1 MDAIVAVRLPVTT
14 QPTTLACLP
23 LLLAVCV
30 LACGCAGKS
39 LVDDNPVFAAAPPRG
54 SYENKASLAS
64 NDQDTDPAIQA
75 VGFSAPATIE
85 YTGNTIIA
93 EVNGNPIFV
102 DDLVGS
108 MRLTIEADSRITPEQ
123 RQEILNAQIQARLDS
138 YLEQEIVIAAL
149 NKAVSADRQEVINK
163 SLEEPFQQVLANI
176 KADRKIETDKE
187 LNEVLAGEGLS
198 IDLLRESFVRIQ
210 KVQGYL
216 STMAESPS
224 RIERPELVQYYQ
236 DHTDEFA
243 TEERIRWQEIV
254 VRFDK
259 HGGRKAAEK
268 VMAEVITELQSGADF
283 AELATQ
289 RSDALSAEKRGEM
302 GWLQRGSLAD
312 KGLEARLFE
321 LKKGE
326 MTKVYVREDQFEVY
340 RVSDHQEKRVAPLQE
355 VQAEIEQQIR
365 QRLQKEA
372 RDQALEEL
380 RKTATVVTIFDAKPP
395 TKP

>member
-1 MDAIVAVRLPVTT
+1 MAARQLATIPT
-14 QPTTLACLP
+14 TTLACLP
-23 LLLAVCV
+23 LLAICA

-54 SYENKASLAS
+54 SYENKASLATS
-64 NDQDTDPAIQA
+64 DKDSESPILA
-75 VGFSAPATIE
+75 VGFSDRAKTE
-85 YTGNTIIA
+85 LTGNTIVA

-123 RQEILNAQIQARLDS
+123 RQEILQTQIKGRLDS
-138 YLEQEIVIAAL
+138 YVEQEIVIAAL
-149 NKAVSADRQEVINK
+149 NKAVPADRQEIINK

-176 KADRKIETDKE
+176 KTDRKLQTDKE
-187 LNEVLAGEGLS
+187 LNEALAAEGLS

-216 STMAESPS
+216 STLAETPS
-224 RIERPELVQYYQ
+224 RIERPELVKYYQ
-236 DHTDEFA
+236 THTDEFA
-243 TEERIRWQEIV
+243 TEERVRWQEIV

-259 HGGRKAAEK
+259 HGGREAAEK
-268 VMAEVITELQSGADF
+268 VMAELIKELQNGADF
-283 AELATQ
+283 TELATR

-312 KGLEARLFE
+312 KVLEERLFE

-340 RVSDHQEKRVAPLQE
+340 RVSDHQQKRVAPLQE
-355 VQAEIEQQIR
+355 VQAEIEQKIR
-365 QRLQKEA
+365 QQQQKDA
-372 RDQALEEL
+372 RDKALDEL
-380 RKTATVVTIFDAKPP
+380 RSTATVVTIFDDQETSKQ
-395 TKP
+395 